1 MCRAE
6 SKSKGLILIKKAV
19 KATWDGINFSRRLV
33 VNIIFIAI
41 IIAIIASISSDD
53 NEILVPD
60 GSVLTLNLNGYLVE
74 QKRYV
79 DPLDAALA
87 ESMGGSDEPA
97 EILVDDVVAVINNA
111 AKDARIEA
119 MLLNVQNLGGAHIN
133 KLDAIAQAID
143 EFKAQGKPVIAS
155 GYYYTQSQYYL
166 AAHADEINLHPYGG
180 VSIEGFGVYPVYF
193 KDALD
198 KLKITQHVFRVGTF
212 KSAVEPL
219 IRNDMSQAAKE
230 ANKEWLSHLWTQYK
244 DEVAALRGFEKT
256 NFDETL
262 DSYLAKLETV
272 DGNSAE
278 YALKYGWVDALKNNQ
293 QLREQLIDLVGLDE
307 EGKSFR
313 QIGFNDYLASFKLP
327 VSFDNPMTEKVAVI
341 VAKGTIVDGHRKAGE
356 IGGDSTAAL
365 LREARNDDMVKAV
378 VLRIDSGG
386 GSMFASELIR
396 REVIALKEAG
406 KPVIASMGSVAA
418 SGGYW
423 IASAANEIWAAPS
436 TITGSIG
443 VFGTIMTFENSAAQ
457 LGIHS
462 DGVATTELKGS
473 SILLGLNDKM
483 AQAIQMSVENAY
495 KRFLEVVSQSRGL
508 SVEEVDEIAQGRVWI
523 ATQAKE
529 LGLVDKLGDKQ
540 EAIEAAAALASLKHY
555 DVKLIEQS
563 LSAQDIF
570 IQNLFGSATI
580 KSLISAKAPHSAS
593 VGAAM
598 QFDNLVEQVQSQV
611 ATLKTFND
619 PEGIY
624 ARCLVCAVTD

>member
-1 MCRAE
+1 M
-6 SKSKGLILIKKAV
+6 IKKVV

-33 VNIIFIAI
+33 VNLIFIALVI
-41 IIAIIASISSDD
+41 IVIASITSDD
-53 NEILVPD
+53 GEIKVPQ
-60 GSVLTLNLNGYLVE
+60 GAVLNLNLNGYLVE

-87 ESMGGSDEPA
+87 QSMGAQDEPA
-97 EILVDDVVAVINNA
+97 EILVDDVVDVINKA
-111 AKDARIEA
+111 ANDERIEA

-133 KLDAIAQAID
+133 KLAAIAKAI
-143 EFKAQGKPVIAS
+143 EAFKAQGKPVIAT

-193 KDALD
+193 KEALD

-230 ANKEWLSHLWTQYK
+230 ANKEWLSHLWQQYK
-244 DEVAALRGFEKT
+244 DEIATLRGFEQT
-256 NFDETL
+256 NFDESL
-262 DSYLAKLETV
+262 DTYLAKLEKV
-272 DGNSAE
+272 DGNGAK
-278 YALKYGWVDALKNNQ
+278 YALQNGWVDALKNNQ
-293 QLREQLIDLVGLDE
+293 ELRQQMIDLVGLDE
-307 EGKSFR
+307 KGKSFR
-313 QIGFNDYLASFKLP
+313 QIGFNDYLATFKMP
-327 VSFDNPMTEKVAVI
+327 IAVDNPLTEKVAVI

-365 LREARNDDMVKAV
+365 LREARNNDRVKAV

-406 KPVIASMGSVAA
+406 KPVVASMGSVAA

-443 VFGTIMTFENSAAQ
+443 VFGTIMTFEKSAAK
-457 LGIHS
+457 LGVYS
-462 DGVATTELKGS
+462 DGVGTTELKGS
-473 SILLGLNDKM
+473 SVLLGLDDKL

-495 KRFLEVVSQSRGL
+495 SRFLEVVSESRGL
-508 SVEEVDEIAQGRVWI
+508 SLEEVDKIAQGRVWI
-523 ATQAKE
+523 ATQAQQ
-529 LGLVDKLGDKQ
+529 LGLVDQLGDKQ
-540 EAIEAAAALASLKHY
+540 AAISAAAKLASLKHY
-555 DVKLIEQS
+555 DVQLIEQP
-563 LSAQDIF
+563 LSPQDIF
-570 IQNLFGSATI
+570 IQNLFGNAAVQ
-580 KSLISAKAPHSAS
+580 SLVAKQAPQSAS

-598 QFDNLVEQVQSQV
+598 QFDNFVEQIEQQV
-611 ATLKTFND
+611 NSLKAFND

-624 ARCLVCAVTD
+624 ARCLVCTVTN

>member
-1 MCRAE
+1 M
-6 SKSKGLILIKKAV
+6 IKKVV

-33 VNIIFIAI
+33 VNIIFIVLVI
-41 IIAIIASISSDD
+41 LVIASITSDD
-53 NEILVPD
+53 GEIMVPK
-60 GSVLTLNLNGYLVE
+60 GSVLNLNLNGYLVE

-79 DPLDAALA
+79 DPLDTALA
-87 ESMGGSDEPA
+87 QSMGAQDEPA
-97 EILVDDVVAVINNA
+97 EILVDDVVDVINKA
-111 AKDARIEA
+111 AKDERIEA

-133 KLDAIAQAID
+133 KLAAIAKAID
-143 EFKAQGKPVIAS
+143 AFKAQGKPVIAS

-230 ANKEWLSHLWTQYK
+230 ANKEWLSHLWQQYK
-244 DEVAALRGFEKT
+244 DEVASLRGFEQT

-262 DSYLAKLETV
+262 DAYLAKLEKV
-272 DGNSAE
+272 DGNGAE

-293 QLREQLIDLVGLDE
+293 ELRQQLIDLVGLDD
-307 EGKSFR
+307 EGNSFR
-313 QIGFNDYLASFKLP
+313 QIGFNDYLATFKLP
-327 VSFDNPMTEKVAVI
+327 IAVDNPLTEKVAVI

-365 LREARNDDMVKAV
+365 LREARNDDRVKAV

-406 KPVIASMGSVAA
+406 KPVVASMGSVAA

-443 VFGTIMTFENSAAQ
+443 VFGTIMTFENSAAK
-457 LGIHS
+457 LGVYS
-462 DGVATTELKGS
+462 DGVGTTELKGS
-473 SILLGLNDKM
+473 SVLLGLNDKL

-495 KRFLEVVSQSRGL
+495 SRFLKVVSESRGL
-508 SVEEVDEIAQGRVWI
+508 PVEEVDKIAQGRVWI
-523 ATQAKE
+523 ATQAQE
-529 LGLVDKLGDKQ
+529 LGLVDQLGDKQ
-540 EAIEAAAALASLKHY
+540 AAISAAAKLASLKHY
-555 DVKLIEQS
+555 DVKLIEQP
-563 LSAQDIF
+563 LSPQDIF
-570 IQNLFGSATI
+570 IQNLFGNAMVQ
-580 KSLISAKAPHSAS
+580 SLVAKQAPHSAS

-598 QFDNLVEQVQSQV
+598 QFDNFVEQIEQQV
-611 ATLKTFND
+611 SSLKAFND

-624 ARCLVCAVTD
+624 ARCLVCAVTN